1 MAKAHNHA
9 ALVMQMYHISHGHVR
24 GGQTMLKT
32 ALYSASL
39 CGSMEAPAA
48 AVTHTCRGLQRD
60 YYRLL
65 YARPCRQNTQHFI
78 KGLYVA
84 TATIPMATASSCT
97 FTSCIYRITGL
108 ARQKWQPTKC
118 GRGIH

>member
-9 ALVMQMYHISHGHVR
+9 ALVMQMYHISHGHVH

-48 AVTHTCRGLQRD
+48 AVTHTCRG
-60 YYRLL
+60 
-65 YARPCRQNTQHFI
+65 C
-78 KGLYVA
+78 KE
-84 TATIPMATASSCT
+84 TITDCSMP
-97 FTSCIYRITGL
+97 GL
-108 ARQKWQPTKC
+108 A
-118 GRGIH
+118 GRTLNALLRAYM